1 MKKDFIQHIVDKKA
15 KAATEELREHL
26 QDVVREITEDQ
37 QKWLDDMMRDL
48 LPPNL
53 YEAGKRGDN
62 IREVGEYLNKHN
74 IRLLFVPDSL
84 VIRIMI
90 GDTIHSQFIPQLMLD
105 GEKLHAT
112 LESAPNT
119 NN

>member
-1 MKKDFIQHIVDKKA
+1 MKKDFVQHIVDKKA

-37 QKWLDDMMRDL
+37 QRWLDDMMRDL

-53 YEAGKRGDN
+53 YEAGKHGDML
-62 IREVGEYLNKHN
+62 REIGDYLNKHK
-74 IRLLFVPDSL
+74 IRIVFIPDSL

-90 GDTIHSQFIPQLMLD
+90 GENVHSQFIPQLMLD
-105 GEKLHAT
+105 GEKLNAS
-112 LESAPNT
+112 LD